1 MSKPRKSKAHRSK
14 PHRSEGENSN
24 LQTGKSPPRTMP
36 FRVLGALIVVVAA
49 LVIVGFKV
57 IGSRSATPPAASD
70 DPAAQIEWVERN
82 KKPALIV
89 YHSTNCVPCLKM
101 EALVKTVRR
110 DYEPKVTFID
120 VLTNVEANVDLWTD
134 AGIRSIPTSDFLSAS
149 GEKNRVVG
157 LMVEQDLRAE
167 LARLASG
174 K

>member
-1 MSKPRKSKAHRSK
+1 MSKSRKSKPHKDATQRSDVQK
-14 PHRSEGENSN
+14 SE
-24 LQTGKSPPRTMP
+24 PRPRTLNY
-36 FRVLGALIVVVAA
+36 RLLGSAVVIGVAL
-49 LVIVGFKV
+49 LIVGFKV
-57 IGSRSATPPAASD
+57 LGSRSAPSPATD

-101 EALVKTVRR
+101 EALVKAVRG

-120 VLTNVEANVDLWTD
+120 VLTNVEANVDLWME
-134 AGIRSIPTSDFLSAS
+134 AEIRSIPTSDFLSVS

-157 LMVEQDLRAE
+157 LMAEEHLRSE
-167 LARLASG
+167 LARLAAG

>member
-1 MSKPRKSKAHRSK
+1 MSKARKSQPHKGK
-14 PHRSEGENSN
+14 PHEIDLQKSEP
-24 LQTGKSPPRTMP
+24 PPRT
-36 FRVLGALIVVVAA
+36 RNYRLLGIAAVIGAA
-49 LVIVGFKV
+49 LLIVGFKV
-57 IGSRSATPPAASD
+57 LGSHSAPPPATD
-70 DPAAQIEWVERN
+70 DPAAQIEWVESN

-89 YHSTNCVPCLKM
+89 YHSTNCVPCIKM
-101 EALVKTVRR
+101 EALVKAVRR

-120 VLTNVEANVDLWTD
+120 VLTNVQANVDLWTD